1 MALYTMTCIH
11 CGYDLIFFGEPDARK
26 EGVRH
31 LMQYPRH
38 GVTVVSS
45 EDGLTREAETL
56 TA

>member
-11 CGYDLIFFGEPDARK
+11 CGYDLIFFAEPDARK

-31 LMQYPRH
+31 LLQYPRH

>member
-11 CGYDLIFFGEPDARK
+11 CGYDLIFFAEPDANR

-31 LMQYPRH
+31 LLQYPRH
-38 GVTVVSS
+38 GVTVISS
-45 EDGLTREAETL
+45 EDDPARPAESL